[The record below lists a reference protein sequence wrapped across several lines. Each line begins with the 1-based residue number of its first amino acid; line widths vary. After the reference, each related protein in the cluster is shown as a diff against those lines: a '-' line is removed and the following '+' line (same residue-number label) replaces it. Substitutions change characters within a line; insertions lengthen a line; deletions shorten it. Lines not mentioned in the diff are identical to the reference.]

1 MVLFGFCVWWSFD
14 MTKLIQWN
22 PGFTK
27 LDQLVLSYNR
37 EYLKMGVRNI
47 IMVTKGVQII
57 SSNRSKR

>member
-1 MVLFGFCVWWSFD
+1 